1 MVVTVTVAIAIMIV
15 VTVIVPVVAVPITV
29 GTPLMAAWIVPA
41 VGFAVA
47 TLPFIT
53 QAVPGFLSLTA
64 FSAMLTDF
72 MAIAIMRFVH
82 SAFAS

>member
-1 MVVTVTVAIAIMIV
+1 MVMIAIAV
-15 VTVIVPVVAVPITV
+15 AVTIIVPVITVPITV
-29 GTPLMAAWIVPA
+29 GTPLVTAWIVPA

-53 QAVPGFLSLTA
+53 QAIPGLLRLPA
-64 FSAMLTDF
+64 FSAMLTNF
-72 MAIAIMRFVH
+72 MAIAIMGFVH